1 MWLKSLMME
10 KLLELFMNK
19 NLKKIIEFKIQK
31 GTKMDKLYVQWKAYD
46 NLLNSWINT
55 NDIVQW
61 INVLQNCIVVLVE
74 MGNL

>member
-1 MWLKSLMME
+1 MME

-31 GTKMDKLYVQWKAYD
+31 ETKMDKLYVQWKAYD

-55 NDIVQW
+55 NDIV
-61 INVLQNCIVVLVE
+61 
-74 MGNL
+74 

>member
-31 GTKMDKLYVQWKAYD
+31 ETKMDKLYVQWKAYD

-61 INVLQNCIVVLVE
+61 INVLQNCVVVLVE

>member
-31 GTKMDKLYVQWKAYD
+31 ETKMDKLYVQWKAYD

-55 NDIVQW
+55 NDIV
-61 INVLQNCIVVLVE
+61 
-74 MGNL
+74 

>member
-31 GTKMDKLYVQWKAYD
+31 ETEMDKLYVQWKAYD

-55 NDIVQW
+55 NDIV
-61 INVLQNCIVVLVE
+61 
-74 MGNL
+74 

>member
-1 MWLKSLMME
+1 MME

-31 GTKMDKLYVQWKAYD
+31 ETKMDKLYVHWKAYD

-55 NDIVQW
+55 NDIV
-61 INVLQNCIVVLVE
+61 
-74 MGNL
+74 